1 MANSREFNP
10 NHPIPLCVIDATQ
23 QTELAT
29 RRSHPFDETYYTL
42 SIMRARPAE
51 RAEECTNRSSARGG
65 RCYHRTVLDRCFLAD
80 AHDSKKVTLGQTT
93 TPPIGFH
100 RKKHAVYLSTDGLGD
115 DGRQRQVRGLR
126 HALDRSRE
134 RCREEHYHCC
144 WVCSVRTL
152 ILQLSVHS
160 SGHVGVAARR
170 SRVPLIQAV
179 D

>member
-100 RKKHAVYLSTDGLGD
+100 RKQNAVYLSTDGLGD
-115 DGRQRQVRGLR
+115 GPAAPGAWPSACFRPLAR
-126 HALDRSRE
+126 ALPG
-134 RCREEHYHCC
+134 
-144 WVCSVRTL
+144 RTL
-152 ILQLSVHS
+152 SLLL
-160 SGHVGVAARR
+160 G
-170 SRVPLIQAV
+170 L
-179 D
+179 

>member
-23 QTELAT
+23 TNRIST

-100 RKKHAVYLSTDGLGD
+100 RNKNAVYLSTDGLGD
-115 DGRQRQVRGLR
+115 GPAAPGAWPSACFRPLARALPGRNIIIAAG
-126 HALDRSRE
+126 
-134 RCREEHYHCC
+134 
-144 WVCSVRTL
+144 SV
-152 ILQLSVHS
+152 VFE
-160 SGHVGVAARR
+160 
-170 SRVPLIQAV
+170 P
-179 D
+179 

>member
-51 RAEECTNRSSARGG
+51 RAEECTNRSSVRGG

-115 DGRQRQVRGLR
+115 GTAAPGAWPSACFRPLARALPGRNIIIAAG
-126 HALDRSRE
+126 
-134 RCREEHYHCC
+134 
-144 WVCSVRTL
+144 SV
-152 ILQLSVHS
+152 VFE
-160 SGHVGVAARR
+160 
-170 SRVPLIQAV
+170 P
-179 D
+179 

>member
-80 AHDSKKVTLGQTT
+80 AHDSKQVTLGQTT
-93 TPPIGFH
+93 TPPQSASIV
-100 RKKHAVYLSTDGLGD
+100 KNMQSISQQTDLVMTDGS
-115 DGRQRQVRGLR
+115 
-126 HALDRSRE
+126 A
-134 RCREEHYHCC
+134 RC
-144 WVCSVRTL
+144 
-152 ILQLSVHS
+152 
-160 SGHVGVAARR
+160 VAFGM
-170 SRVPLIQAV
+170 L
-179 D
+179 